1 MLFFFF
7 KSSSLSFFSFQKKFI
22 CLVMLGLSCHMQDL
36 RCITQH
42 LSLRCMDSPVVGHR
56 LQSKQ
61 ASVVVAHGLSSCSM
75 QVSVVW
81 HVNLVVLW
89 DLSFWIRDQTPVPC
103 IANLNS

>member
-1 MLFFFF
+1 M
-7 KSSSLSFFSFQKKFI
+7 
-22 CLVMLGLSCHMQDL
+22 
-36 RCITQH
+36 
-42 LSLRCMDSPVVGHR
+42 GHR

-61 ASVVVAHGLSSCSM
+61 ASVVVAYGLSSCSM

>member
-1 MLFFFF
+1 MHHTG
-7 KSSSLSFFSFQKKFI
+7 SFI
-22 CLVMLGLSCHMQDL
+22 EMHGLSSCGAQA
-36 RCITQH
+36 T
-42 LSLRCMDSPVVGHR
+42 G
-56 LQSKQ
+56 KQ
-61 ASVVVAHGLSSCSM
+61 ASVVVAYGLSSCSM